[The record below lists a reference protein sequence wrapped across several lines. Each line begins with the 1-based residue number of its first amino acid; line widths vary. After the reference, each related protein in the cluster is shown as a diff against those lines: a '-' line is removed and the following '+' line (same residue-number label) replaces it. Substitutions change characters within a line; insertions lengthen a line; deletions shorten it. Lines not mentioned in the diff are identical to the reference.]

1 MVNLPARPRIKGIE
15 PPGSLL
21 KGNDM
26 VERLQMRIIKYF
38 ITILLFCL
46 FLLRGNIVSSSPNI
60 KGEIA
65 LLIEGTTKTVL
76 YEKNSEMTVTS
87 NGPETIITAL
97 LGLERGYLQDRIN
110 TSNGDEFSLEDLIYG
125 ALLEDDSNLNAA
137 IAFHIG
143 GSISRFADMMKIK
156 AKEIGALSTYFPNTG
171 EEPYT
176 TASDLALI
184 AISAL
189 QSTQFSNIVKTSSW
203 EWTSGGERRSF
214 VNRNSLI
221 GKYQGLDGVKVGEG
235 YLIASATRNGQQLL
249 VVIINSKDAAGDARL
264 LLDYGFENYQLYN
277 FANHGDLLK
286 TISVKDGV
294 IKKVGLVAARD
305 LNIVL
310 PRNLHDAS
318 LEEIIE
324 VREEIKAPIQRWEPL
339 GQYKVLLD
347 QKEIGS
353 VELLSDS
360 QVIRKSIAHTIREWF
375 LLFINF
381 FG

>member
-1 MVNLPARPRIKGIE
+1 MRITKYFMTILLLCAF
-15 PPGSLL
+15 LL
-21 KGNDM
+21 KGN
-26 VERLQMRIIKYF
+26 V
-38 ITILLFCL
+38 
-46 FLLRGNIVSSSPNI
+46 VSSSPNI

-76 YEKNSEMTVTS
+76 YEKNSGMRVTS
-87 NGPETIITAL
+87 SGPVNIMTAL
-97 LGLERGYLQDRIN
+97 LGLERGYLHDRIN
-110 TSNGDEFSLEDLIYG
+110 ISNGDELSLEDLIYG
-125 ALLEDDSNLNAA
+125 VLLEDNNHLNSA
-137 IAFHIG
+137 IASHIG
-143 GSISRFADMMKIK
+143 GSIPRFVDMMNIK
-156 AKEIGALSTYFPNTG
+156 AKEIGALSTYFPSTD

-176 TASDLALI
+176 TAGDLALI
-184 AISAL
+184 VISAL
-189 QSTQFSNIVKTSSW
+189 QNTQFSNIIKASSW

-214 VNRNSLI
+214 VNRNPLI
-221 GKYQGLDGVKVGEG
+221 GKYQGLDGVKAGGG
-235 YLIASATRNGQQLL
+235 YLIASATRDGQQLL
-249 VVIINSKDAAGDARL
+249 VVIINSADAAGDARL

-277 FANHGDLLK
+277 FVNHGDLLK

-310 PRNLHDAS
+310 PCDLHDAS

-324 VREEIKAPIQRWEPL
+324 IRAEIKAPIQRWEVL

-360 QVIRKSIAHTIREWF
+360 QVIQKSIAHTIKEWF
-375 LLFINF
+375 LLFINL